1 MAMNMLDYA
10 QDREILIIER
20 KSTRGFFDCLLLISG
35 GGGISVGAYTLMG
48 HNSDSLLFNFT
59 AL

>member
-10 QDREILIIER
+10 QDREIPNIER

-35 GGGISVGAYTLMG
+35 GGGISVGANTLMG
-48 HNSDSLLFNFT
+48 
-59 AL
+59 AYK